1 MRRYLILLVTLALA
15 LSACSPQAT
24 EVPSDAPIQAEESA
38 TSESEPAATGAATET
53 AEPESL
59 DTAWLSQDPP
69 LEAAPQE
76 VEIPTAD
83 GRTLAGMYYPSKVN
97 PAPIVVLM
105 HWAGGDM
112 RDWVAIAPWLQ
123 NRPDELSLA
132 SRLARPAV
140 QIDGPWLDP
149 SWFPA
154 ITPEASFGALIF
166 DYNGFGQTP
175 YAAADDSL
183 LQDSLAAVTFA
194 STLEGADPNMIVA
207 AGASIGADG
216 AVDGCYLF
224 NEAVAAGEAQGQCLG
239 ALSLSP
245 GNFLTGQ
252 FTYTKA
258 TQTLTESEV
267 VVYCLAAEDDGE
279 AWDVC
284 EELENL
290 PSYRIDAI
298 PFEYAGDLHGM
309 MLVDPEINPID
320 PANGLNALQIFLEF
334 LEAATQL
341 PVAAE

>member
-1 MRRYLILLVTLALA
+1 MP
-15 LSACSPQAT
+15 LSKLRNRPRAK
-24 EVPSDAPIQAEESA
+24 
-38 TSESEPAATGAATET
+38 
-53 AEPESL
+53 L
-59 DTAWLSQDPP
+59 
-69 LEAAPQE
+69 
-76 VEIPTAD
+76 
-83 GRTLAGMYYPSKVN
+83 N

-149 SWFPA
+149 SWFPV

-224 NEAVAAGEAQGQCLG
+224 NEAVAAGEAEGGCLG

-245 GNFLTGQ
+245 GNYLTPD
-252 FTYTKA
+252 FTYTEAVKA
-258 TQTLTESEV
+258 LSDAQHLV
-267 VVYCLAAEDDGE
+267 FCLAGE
-279 AWDVC
+279 
-284 EELENL
+284 
-290 PSYRIDAI
+290 
-298 PFEYAGDLHGM
+298 GDKFS
-309 MLVDPEINPID
+309 
-320 PANGLNALQIFLEF
+320 AQTC
-334 LEAATQL
+334 EAA
-341 PVAAE
+341 A